1 MGEAAETDYLSRE
14 FLQTPYPGF
23 RRLHDT
29 PGFHKLG
36 GIWFIVRHRDCAFFM
51 KHADIGRQLEGLNLP
66 EPQRD
71 KQPLFFTLRHI
82 FAMQDPPD
90 HTRIR
95 SALSPPFTPKEIN
108 KLTALIQSSAD
119 ALLDQLEGVAAA
131 NLMDS
136 YAVPLPFKVIAAL
149 IGIPAEYHVRLI
161 GWVHDFRKGLEEV
174 LPPIRRD
181 LHARANM
188 AAQEIYDLMARLA
201 REREAHPQEDWLSA
215 FVPRLR
221 DGTITFDELVCGTI
235 LMLPAGTQTTLQTI
249 GNSIYALL
257 SNPEQKRKFLELPDE
272 ACDTAIEEL
281 LRFESP
287 VKCLMRL
294 VKKDIE
300 YQGRRFRKGEQ
311 VCIFYAAANR
321 DPAAFTKPD
330 ELDLTRTGNRHI
342 AFGGGPHHCLG
353 LHLGRLEVRIALRSL
368 FKRFPGMSLR
378 QHNLE
383 WEDSFFS
390 RQLVALPVSMR

>member
-1 MGEAAETDYLSRE
+1 MDYLGRE
-14 FLQTPYPGF
+14 FLQAPHPGF
-23 RRLHDT
+23 RQLLAT

-36 GIWFIVRHRDCAFFM
+36 GVWFIVRHRDCAFFM
-51 KHADIGRQLEGLNLP
+51 KHTDIGRELEGLALP
-66 EPQRD
+66 EPQRE

-95 SALSPPFTPKEIN
+95 NALSPPFTPRQIK
-108 KLTALIQSSAD
+108 KLAAMIQDTADTLLAQLDATTAD
-119 ALLDQLEGVAAA
+119 
-131 NLMDS
+131 LMQS

-149 IGIPAEYHVRLI
+149 IGIPAEYHQRLI

-181 LHARANM
+181 LHVRANQ
-188 AAQEIYDLMARLA
+188 AAHEIYELLARLC
-201 REREAHPQEDWLSA
+201 RERETHPQDDWLSV
-215 FVPRLR
+215 FIPRLR

-257 SNPEQKRKFLELPDE
+257 AHPEQKRKFLELPEE
-272 ACDTAIEEL
+272 ALDTAIEEL

-321 DPAAFTKPD
+321 DPAVFARPD
-330 ELDLTRTGNRHI
+330 ELDVTRSGNRHI

-353 LHLGRLEVRIALRSL
+353 LHLGRLETKIALRTL
-368 FKRFPGMSLR
+368 FSRYPNIALR
-378 QHNLE
+378 QPDLE

-390 RQLVALPVSMR
+390 RQLLALPVALRS

>member
-1 MGEAAETDYLSRE
+1 MRDAAEMDYLSRE
-14 FLQTPYPGF
+14 FLQAPYSRF
-23 RRLHDT
+23 RQLLET

-51 KHADIGRQLEGLNLP
+51 KHSDIGRELDGLALP
-66 EPQRD
+66 EPQRER
-71 KQPLFFTLRHI
+71 QPLFFTLRHI
-82 FAMQDPPD
+82 FAMQDPPN

-95 SALSPPFTPKEIN
+95 DALSPPFTPKEIN
-108 KLTALIQSSAD
+108 KLTAMIQGTAD
-119 ALLDQLEGVAAA
+119 TLLDQLDSATTVD
-131 NLMDS
+131 LMDS
-136 YAVPLPFKVIAAL
+136 YAVPLPFNVIAAL
-149 IGIPAEYHVRLI
+149 IGIPTEYHQRLI

-174 LPPIRRD
+174 LPPIRRE
-181 LHARANM
+181 LHARANQ
-188 AAQEIYDLMARLA
+188 AAQEIYDLIARLC
-201 REREAHPQEDWLSA
+201 REREAHPQDDWLSK
-215 FVPRLR
+215 FIPRLR
-221 DGTITFDELVCGTI
+221 DGTINFDELVCGTI

-249 GNSIYALL
+249 GNSIYTLL
-257 SNPEQKRKFLELPDE
+257 AHPEQKRKFLELPE
-272 ACDTAIEEL
+272 AAVDAAVEEL

-321 DPAAFTKPD
+321 DPTVFARPE

-353 LHLGRLEVRIALRSL
+353 LHLGRLETKIALRTL
-368 FKRFPGMSLR
+368 FSRCPDLALS
-378 QHNLE
+378 QANVE

-390 RQLVALPVSMR
+390 RQLLALPVCLR